1 MTNMRVLKRNN
12 TLEEVKFDKI
22 TQRIKYL
29 IEGLD
34 NSIDPVKIAGK
45 VCSEVYDKISTSELD
60 ELAANICISLSIIHP
75 DYGKLA
81 AKIIINNHQKNTSLS
96 FSETVELL
104 YKNTSHGEHAPLVSE
119 DILNICR
126 KHKQEVD
133 SIVKHDRDYN
143 IDFFGF
149 KTLHRAYLLKV
160 DKKPV
165 ETPQFMWLRVA
176 LGIHSNNF
184 EKVKETYD
192 LLSNKYFTHATPT
205 LFHSGTPRPQMSS
218 CFLLGTEDSVEGIY
232 KTITNAANISKWAGG
247 IGIHISDIRSRN
259 SYIRKT
265 GGKSDGILP
274 MLRVYNDTARYINQ
288 SGKRN
293 GSFAMYLEPW
303 HADVFEFLDAKKNH
317 GNEDER
323 ARDLF
328 YALWI
333 PDIFMRRV
341 KSDGAWSLMCPDMS
355 RGLTETYGD
364 DFDKLY
370 ENYEKQGKFIKQ
382 IKARTLWSS
391 IINSQIETGVPYMLY
406 KDACNKKSN
415 QKNLGTIRSSNLC
428 TEIIEYSD
436 SNEYAVCNLA
446 SINLTKYVEFQ
457 KSPDNITIYTI
468 DKCIYCRL
476 AKAFFDN
483 NNYKYTNIIVEDQ
496 EEFTKSHDYKTFPL
510 IYIDDVKIGG
520 YSDMLEKLRPF
531 FNHEELHRITRV
543 ITRNLNIVIDKNF
556 YPVPETKR
564 SNMRHR
570 PIGLGVQGLADVF
583 MKMKLS
589 FDSEQARV
597 INREIFETIY
607 HASLQESIQLAIENG
622 KYETF
627 EGSPLSQ
634 GKLQFDLWDQ
644 KTILSD
650 RYDWAELRKNI
661 IEYGVRNSLLV
672 APMPT
677 ASTSQILG
685 NNEAFEPYTSN
696 LYTRR
701 TLAGEFVMVNKWLI
715 KDLIDMN
722 LWDQEMKER
731 LMYYRGSIQ
740 KIVGIPKMFK
750 DIYKTAWE
758 LKQKVLLDLS
768 IDRGHFICQSQ
779 SLNVFCESPTYNM
792 LTNIHFYGWSNGLKT
807 GSYYVR
813 SKAVINSQQ
822 FTINPELKRKIEQEE
837 ESDCLMC
844 GS

>member
-81 AKIIINNHQKNTSLS
+81 AKIIINNHQKNTSSS

-104 YKNTSHGEHAPLVSE
+104 YRNTSHGEHAPLVSE

-126 KHKQEVD
+126 NYKEQVD
-133 SIVKHDRDYN
+133 SIINHDRDYN

-176 LGIHSNNF
+176 LGIHDDNF

-218 CFLLGTEDSVEGIY
+218 CFLLGTQDSVEGIY

-341 KSDGAWSLMCPDMS
+341 KSDGVWSLMCPDMS

-406 KDACNKKSN
+406 KDSCNRKSN

-457 KSPDNITIYTI
+457 KAPNNITIYSI
-468 DKCIYCRL
+468 DNCIYCRL
-476 AKAFFDN
+476 AKAFFHN
-483 NNYKYTNIIVEDQ
+483 NNYKYTNIIVQDKD
-496 EEFTKSHDYKTFPL
+496 EFTKIHDYKTFPL
-510 IYIDDVKIGG
+510 IYIDDVKVGG
-520 YSDMLEKLRPF
+520 YTDMLEKLRPI
-531 FNHEELHRITRV
+531 FNHKELHRITRV

-564 SNMRHR
+564 SNMKHR
-570 PIGLGVQGLADVF
+570 PIGIGVQGLADVF

-607 HASLQESIQLAIENG
+607 HASLQESMQLAIENG

-650 RYDWAELRKNI
+650 RYDWDELRSKI
-661 IEYGVRNSLLV
+661 IANGVRNSLLV

-715 KDLIDMN
+715 QDLIDMN

-768 IDRGHFICQSQ
+768 IDRAHFICQSQ

-813 SKAVINSQQ
+813 SKAAINSQQ
-822 FTINPELKRKIEQEE
+822 FTINPELQRKIEREE
-837 ESDCLMC
+837 ETECLMC

>member
-1 MTNMRVLKRNN
+1 MTNMRVLKRNRQ
-12 TLEEVKFDKI
+12 LEEVKFDKI
-22 TQRIKYL
+22 TQRIRYL

-34 NSIDPVKIAGK
+34 DSIDPVKIAGK
-45 VCSEVYDKISTSELD
+45 VCSEVYDKIKTSELD
-60 ELAANICISLSIIHP
+60 ELAANICISLSTIHP

-81 AKIIINNHQKNTSLS
+81 AKLVINNHQKNTNDS

-119 DILNICR
+119 DILHICR
-126 KHKQEVD
+126 NNKEMVD
-133 SIVKHDRDYN
+133 SIIKPERDYN

-149 KTLHRAYLLKV
+149 KTLHRAYLLKANKV
-160 DKKPV
+160 PI

-176 LGIHSNNF
+176 LGIHNDNF
-184 EKVKETYD
+184 DKVIETYD
-192 LLSNKYFTHATPT
+192 LLSDKYFTHATPT

-341 KSDGAWSLMCPDMS
+341 KTDGVWSLMCPDMCKN
-355 RGLTETYGD
+355 LTTTYGD
-364 DFDKLY
+364 EFDKLY
-370 ENYEKQGKFIKQ
+370 QQYESEGKFIKQ

-391 IINSQIETGVPYMLY
+391 VINSQIETGVPYMLY

-415 QKNLGTIRSSNLC
+415 QSNLGTIRSSNLC
-428 TEIIEYSD
+428 TEIIEYSND
-436 SNEYAVCNLA
+436 DEYAVCNLA
-446 SINLTKYVEFQ
+446 SINLTKFVESRKNDQ
-457 KSPDNITIYTI
+457 EIVIYSI
-468 DKCIYCRL
+468 QDCIYCKL
-476 AKAFFDN
+476 AKAFLQN
-483 NNYKYTNIIVEDQ
+483 NNYNYKNIVVEDK
-496 EEFTKSHDYKTFPL
+496 EEFLKLHDYKTFPL
-510 IYIDDVKIGG
+510 IYMDNNKIGG
-520 YSDMLEKLRPF
+520 YTDMLQILRPV
-531 FNHEELHRITRV
+531 FNHEELHKITRV
-543 ITRNLNIVIDKNF
+543 ITKNLNIVIDKNF
-556 YPVPETKR
+556 YPVAETRR

-589 FDSEQARV
+589 FDSDEARV
-597 INREIFETIY
+597 LNREIFETIY
-607 HASLQESIQLAIENG
+607 HASITESLDLAKQYG

-627 EGSPLSQ
+627 DGCPLSK
-634 GKLQFDLWDQ
+634 GKFQFDLWDQ
-644 KTILSD
+644 PTIFNG
-650 RYDWAELRKNI
+650 RYDWDKLRQEI
-661 IEYGVRNSLLV
+661 VEHGVRNSLLV

-715 KDLIDMN
+715 QDLIDME
-722 LWDQEMKER
+722 LWDDEMKER

-813 SKAVINSQQ
+813 SKAAINSQQ
-822 FTINPELKRKIEQEE
+822 FTINPELKRKIENEE
-837 ESDCLMC
+837 ESECLMC